1 MVPESM
7 IFPLVNIRDQ
17 LLLCS
22 THSKHRPVRSNLA
35 RVELPAAGAEQSVKR
50 YHMLLWMVYI
60 WKGLEPSQWSETV
73 DFRFDVN
80 QF

>member
-7 IFPLVNIRDQ
+7 ICPLVNIRDQ

-35 RVELPAAGAEQSVKR
+35 RVELPAAGSRTECETISHVI
-50 YHMLLWMVYI
+50 MD
-60 WKGLEPSQWSETV
+60 GLYLERPGAKPME
-73 DFRFDVN
+73 
-80 QF
+80 